1 MDYTI
6 GIVIPVYN
14 GALTIGNLV
23 DKLNTLL
30 PYKNKKIILV
40 NDGSTDNS
48 HEVCLKKAEQYHDIV
63 TYLSLSK
70 NFGEHNAVMAGL
82 NHVDADYIVIM
93 DDDFQNPPDEVEK
106 LINTTIEGG
115 YDVTYS
121 YYKEKKHSLFRNI
134 GSKFNDIVVTFLLDK
149 PHDLYLSS
157 FKCMNRFTVK
167 EVIKYKGPFPYI
179 DGLILRVTRNI
190 GKVMVR
196 HNEREI
202 TRSNYTFK
210 KLILLWMNMFVNFSI
225 TPLRISTA
233 LGLFMAFTGAIMGI
247 YAFIDKIFFSSNPL
261 GWASIMVAV
270 ITFSGVQLLIIGLI
284 GEYLGRLFLTEN
296 MTPQY
301 VVKNIWN
308 LRKVEEKNRNMSI

>member
-1 MDYTI
+1 MDYSI

-23 DKLNTLL
+23 DKLIALL

-48 HEVCLKKAEQYHDIV
+48 HEVCLKKAEQYPDII

-82 NHVDADYIVIM
+82 NYADTDYVVIM

-106 LINTTIEGG
+106 LINTTIDGG

-121 YYKEKKHSLFRNI
+121 YYEEKKHTFFRNF
-134 GSKFNDIVVTFLLDK
+134 GSKFNDIVATFLLDK
-149 PHDLYLSS
+149 PPNLYLSS
-157 FKCMNRFTVK
+157 FKCMNRFMVN

-196 HNEREI
+196 YEERQI
-202 TRSNYTFK
+202 NRSNYTLR
-210 KLILLWMNMFVNFSI
+210 KLIHLWLNMFINFSI
-225 TPLRISTA
+225 TPLRISTV
-233 LGLFMAFTGAIMGI
+233 LGLFMAFIGVVMSI
-247 YAFIDKIFFSSNPL
+247 YILIDRIFYSNTPL
-261 GWASIMVAV
+261 GWTSLMIAI
-270 ITFSGVQLLIIGLI
+270 ITFSGVQLFIIGLI
-284 GEYLGRLFLTEN
+284 GEYMGRLFLTEN

-301 VVKNIWN
+301 VIRNISN
-308 LRKVEEKNRNMSI
+308 FTIPKEK

>member
-1 MDYTI
+1 MDYSI

-23 DKLNTLL
+23 DKLITLL

-48 HEVCLKKAEQYHDIV
+48 HEVCLKKVEQYPHIV

-82 NHVDADYIVIM
+82 NYADTDYVVIM

-106 LINTTIEGG
+106 LINTTIDGG

-121 YYKEKKHSLFRNI
+121 YYEEKKHTFFRNL
-134 GSKFNDIVVTFLLDK
+134 GSKFNDIVATFLLDK
-149 PHDLYLSS
+149 PPNLYLSS
-157 FKCMNRFTVK
+157 FKCMNRFMVN

-196 HNEREI
+196 HEERQI
-202 TRSNYTFK
+202 NRSNYTLR
-210 KLILLWMNMFVNFSI
+210 KLIHLWLNMFINFSI
-225 TPLRISTA
+225 TPLRISTV
-233 LGLFMAFTGAIMGI
+233 LGLFMAFIGAIMGI
-247 YAFIDKIFFSSNPL
+247 YVFIDRIFYSGAPL
-261 GWASIMVAV
+261 GWTSLMIAI
-270 ITFSGVQLLIIGLI
+270 ITFSGVQLFIIGLM

-301 VVKNIWN
+301 VIRNISN
-308 LRKVEEKNRNMSI
+308 FTIPKEK

>member
-1 MDYTI
+1 MDYSI

-14 GALTIGNLV
+14 GALTIGNLI
-23 DKLNTLL
+23 DKLIALL

-48 HEVCLKKAEQYHDIV
+48 HEVCLKKVEQYPHIV

-82 NHVDADYIVIM
+82 NYADTDYVVVM

-106 LINTTIEGG
+106 LINVAVEGG
-115 YDVTYS
+115 YDVIYS
-121 YYKEKKHSLFRNI
+121 YYEEKKHTFFRNL
-134 GSKFNDIVVTFLLDK
+134 GSKFNDIVATFLLDK
-149 PHDLYLSS
+149 PPNLYLSS
-157 FKCMNRFTVK
+157 FKCINRFTVN

-196 HNEREI
+196 HEERQI
-202 TRSNYTFK
+202 NRSNYTLR
-210 KLILLWMNMFVNFSI
+210 KLIHLWLNMFVNFSVI
-225 TPLRISTA
+225 PLRISTV
-233 LGLFMAFTGAIMGI
+233 LGLFMAFIGAIMSI
-247 YAFIDKIFFSSNPL
+247 YVLIDKIFYSGSPL
-261 GWASIMVAV
+261 GWTSLMIAI
-270 ITFSGVQLLIIGLI
+270 ITFSGVQLFIIGLM

-301 VVKNIWN
+301 VIRNISN
-308 LRKVEEKNRNMSI
+308 FTIPKEK

>member
-1 MDYTI
+1 MDYSI

-14 GALTIGNLV
+14 GALTIGNLI
-23 DKLNTLL
+23 DKLIALL
-30 PYKNKKIILV
+30 PYKNKKIVLV

-48 HEVCLKKAEQYHDIV
+48 HEVCLKKVEQYPHIV

-82 NHVDADYIVIM
+82 NYADTDYVVVM

-106 LINTTIEGG
+106 LINTTIDGG
-115 YDVTYS
+115 YDVIYS
-121 YYKEKKHSLFRNI
+121 YYEEKKHTFFRNI
-134 GSKFNDIVVTFLLDK
+134 GSKFNDIVATFLLDK
-149 PHDLYLSS
+149 PPNLYLSS
-157 FKCMNRFTVK
+157 FKCMNRFMVN

-196 HNEREI
+196 HEERQI
-202 TRSNYTFK
+202 NRSNYTLR
-210 KLILLWMNMFVNFSI
+210 KLIHLWLNMFINFSI
-225 TPLRISTA
+225 TPLRISTV
-233 LGLFMAFTGAIMGI
+233 LGLFMAFFGVVMSI
-247 YAFIDKIFFSSNPL
+247 YILIDRIFHSNTPL
-261 GWASIMVAV
+261 GWASLMVAV
-270 ITFSGVQLLIIGLI
+270 ITFSGVQLFIIGLI

-301 VVKNIWN
+301 VI
-308 LRKVEEKNRNMSI
+308 RNMSGFTIPKKQ

>member
-1 MDYTI
+1 MDYSI

-14 GALTIGNLV
+14 GALTIGNLI
-23 DKLNTLL
+23 DKLIALL

-48 HEVCLKKAEQYHDIV
+48 HEVCLKKVEQYPHIV

-82 NHVDADYIVIM
+82 NYADTDYVVVM

-106 LINTTIEGG
+106 LINVAVEGG
-115 YDVTYS
+115 YDVIYS
-121 YYKEKKHSLFRNI
+121 YYEEKKHTFFRNL
-134 GSKFNDIVVTFLLDK
+134 GSKFNDIVATFLLDK
-149 PHDLYLSS
+149 PPNLYLSS
-157 FKCMNRFTVK
+157 FKCINRFTVN

-196 HNEREI
+196 HEERQI
-202 TRSNYTFK
+202 NRSNYTLR
-210 KLILLWMNMFVNFSI
+210 KLIHLWLNMFVNFSVI
-225 TPLRISTA
+225 PLRISTV
-233 LGLFMAFTGAIMGI
+233 LGLFMAFIGAIMSI
-247 YAFIDKIFFSSNPL
+247 YVFIDKVFISSNPL
-261 GWASIMVAV
+261 GWSSIMVAV

-284 GEYLGRLFLTEN
+284 GEYLGRLFLTGN

-301 VVKNIWN
+301 VIKNIWN
-308 LRKVEEKNRNMSI
+308 LRRVEEKQ

>member
-1 MDYTI
+1 MDYSI

-23 DKLNTLL
+23 DKLIALL

-48 HEVCLKKAEQYHDIV
+48 HEVCLKKAEQYPDII

-82 NHVDADYIVIM
+82 NYADTDYVVIM

-106 LINTTIEGG
+106 LINTTIDGG

-121 YYKEKKHSLFRNI
+121 YYEEKKHTFFRNF
-134 GSKFNDIVVTFLLDK
+134 GSKFNDIVATFLLDK
-149 PHDLYLSS
+149 PPNLYLSS
-157 FKCMNRFTVK
+157 FKCMNRFMVN

-196 HNEREI
+196 HEERQI
-202 TRSNYTFK
+202 NRSNYTLR
-210 KLILLWMNMFVNFSI
+210 KLIHLWLNMFVNFSVI
-225 TPLRISTA
+225 PLRISTV
-233 LGLFMAFTGAIMGI
+233 LGLFMAFIGAIMSI
-247 YAFIDKIFFSSNPL
+247 YVFIDKVFISSNPL
-261 GWASIMVAV
+261 GWSSIMVAV

-284 GEYLGRLFLTEN
+284 GEYLGRLFLTGN

-301 VVKNIWN
+301 VIKNIWN
-308 LRKVEEKNRNMSI
+308 LRRVEEKQ